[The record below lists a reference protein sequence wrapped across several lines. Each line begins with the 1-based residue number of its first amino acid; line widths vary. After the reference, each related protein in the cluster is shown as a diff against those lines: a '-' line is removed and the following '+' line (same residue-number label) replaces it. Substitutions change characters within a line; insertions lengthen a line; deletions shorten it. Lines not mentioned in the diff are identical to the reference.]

1 MKFLLSALLVSTLA
15 LSGQDQP
22 ADAPKEEV
30 IREVPQFYTDI
41 RNLPKEERDK
51 YQELFIRCD
60 QLFKQRRI
68 FECLETLYEIHQIY
82 DGNPS
87 TMNLEGACYVEF
99 RNFDKARLA
108 FERTMKVQPDNFN
121 VRFNLAEID
130 FVTENWEAALV
141 KLIELEKNSADDPKN
156 QSMNSLVKFKMLLC
170 MLKTG
175 DEAGAKAMLE
185 KTNFLDDSPLYYYGN
200 AAMEYFNDR
209 GPKAEVWLARA
220 GRIFT
225 QQGTIAPWQDT
236 LIEFGYIKSF
246 YGGDLEVE
254 QDGPIND
261 DE

>member
-1 MKFLLSALLVSTLA
+1 MKFLLSALLASTLTLA
-15 LSGQDQP
+15 AQDQP
-22 ADAPKEEV
+22 EATEKPKQ
-30 IREVPQFYTDI
+30 EVPQYI
-41 RNLPKEERDK
+41 VEINNLTNEQKAK
-51 YQELFIRCD
+51 YQELFVRCD

-68 FECLETLYEIHQIY
+68 FECLETIYEIHQIY

-108 FERTMKVQPDNFN
+108 FERTMKIQPDNFN

-130 FVTENWEAALV
+130 FVTENWESALK
-141 KLIELEKNSADDPKN
+141 KLIQLDKDSADDASN
-156 QSMNSLVKFKMLLC
+156 QSMNSLVKFKILLC

-175 DEAGAKAMLE
+175 DEEGAKAILE

-200 AAMEYFNDR
+200 AAMEYFHDK
-209 GPKAEVWLARA
+209 GPAAEVWLARA
-220 GRIFT
+220 GRIFP
-225 QQGTIAPWQDT
+225 QQGVIAPWQDT

-254 QDGPIND
+254 QDGPVSGD
-261 DE
+261 

>member
-1 MKFLLSALLVSTLA
+1 MKFLLSALLASTLA
-15 LSGQDQP
+15 LSAQDQP
-22 ADAPKEEV
+22 DETQKENAGQN
-30 IREVPQFYTDI
+30 VPQYVTDI
-41 RNLPKEERDK
+41 RSLPEEKIKE
-51 YQELFIRCD
+51 YQELFVRCD
-60 QLFKQRRI
+60 QLFKQRRV
-68 FECLETLYEIHQIY
+68 FECLETLYQIHQIY

-130 FVTENWEAALV
+130 FVTENWEMALQ
-141 KLIELEKNSADDPKN
+141 KLIQLDKDSAEDPTN
-156 QSMNSLVKFKMLLC
+156 QSMNSLVRFKMLLC

-175 DEAGAKAMLE
+175 DEAGAQAILA
-185 KTNFLDDSPLYYYGN
+185 KTDFLDDSPLYYYGN
-200 AAMEYFNDR
+200 AAMR
-209 GPKAEVWLARA
+209 GQKAEVWLARA
-220 GRIFT
+220 GRIFR
-225 QQGTIAPWQDT
+225 QQALIAPWQDT

-254 QDGPIND
+254 QDSPIKA